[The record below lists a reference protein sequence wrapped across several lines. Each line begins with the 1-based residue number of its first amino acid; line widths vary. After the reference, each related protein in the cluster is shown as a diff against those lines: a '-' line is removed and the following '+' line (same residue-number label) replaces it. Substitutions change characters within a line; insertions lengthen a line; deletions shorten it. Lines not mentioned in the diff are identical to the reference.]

1 MVLAGLLPLAATVSA
16 QQAEQFKVAT
26 LNIDGLPQKILV
38 INVNADGPGAEGTSR
53 IGKYL
58 MKKGYDIVCMQEDFN
73 YHGVLTPWLEDNYL
87 FDEWSGAVGID
98 LPDKKIDFLHL
109 QNEQFDCDGLGA
121 FWKKGI
127 SLSSAERV
135 AWQELFGKFS
145 HCNDELVKKGFR
157 RYEMTLANGISL
169 LVYNMHMDA
178 SDDLDELEGKAG
190 PDRAA
195 RLSEWEQLK
204 EDVLAHLDT
213 RPIIIMGDMNSYYWR
228 DQVKEKFID
237 EINATGRG
245 QATDVWVEL
254 ANGGE
259 YPAYI
264 GDSAESQGY
273 VAENDEMLDKIIYIN
288 PASGKL
294 IKAVSFDVDK
304 EGYTYEGKA
313 LGDHYPVAATFEIV
327 DIEKPTGIE
336 TVGTTGTNVEYYNL
350 NGQHVGQPAKGL
362 YIERQEKSSRKRI
375 IK

>member
-1 MVLAGLLPLAATVSA
+1 MKRKLRLMVLAGLLPLAATVSA
-16 QQAEQFKVAT
+16 QQTEQFKVAT

-73 YHGVLTPWLEDNYL
+73 YHGVLTPWLEDDYL

-195 RLSEWEQLK
+195 RMSEWEQLK
-204 EDVLAHLDT
+204 
-213 RPIIIMGDMNSYYWR
+213 
-228 DQVKEKFID
+228 
-237 EINATGRG
+237 
-245 QATDVWVEL
+245 
-254 ANGGE
+254 
-259 YPAYI
+259 
-264 GDSAESQGY
+264 
-273 VAENDEMLDKIIYIN
+273 
-288 PASGKL
+288 
-294 IKAVSFDVDK
+294 
-304 EGYTYEGKA
+304 
-313 LGDHYPVAATFEIV
+313 
-327 DIEKPTGIE
+327 
-336 TVGTTGTNVEYYNL
+336 
-350 NGQHVGQPAKGL
+350 
-362 YIERQEKSSRKRI
+362 
-375 IK
+375 

>member
-1 MVLAGLLPLAATVSA
+1 
-16 QQAEQFKVAT
+16 
-26 LNIDGLPQKILV
+26 
-38 INVNADGPGAEGTSR
+38 
-53 IGKYL
+53 
-58 MKKGYDIVCMQEDFN
+58 
-73 YHGVLTPWLEDNYL
+73 
-87 FDEWSGAVGID
+87 
-98 LPDKKIDFLHL
+98 
-109 QNEQFDCDGLGA
+109 
-121 FWKKGI
+121 
-127 SLSSAERV
+127 
-135 AWQELFGKFS
+135 
-145 HCNDELVKKGFR
+145 
-157 RYEMTLANGISL
+157 
-169 LVYNMHMDA
+169 
-178 SDDLDELEGKAG
+178 
-190 PDRAA
+190 
-195 RLSEWEQLK
+195 
-204 EDVLAHLDT
+204 
-213 RPIIIMGDMNSYYWR
+213 MGDMNSYYWR